1 MDWVAYANLTVWALV
16 IVMVTF
22 MEPILQA
29 LGA

>member
-1 MDWVAYANLTVWALV
+1 MATYLNLTVWALV

-29 LGA
+29 LGV